1 MKLINPARLEKI
13 IHTISLLILTLLIV
27 TIPASLA
34 TPAVPEAPTSD
45 ESPLTE
51 HQTPQNK
58 VAHSET
64 KSEKTKTLK
73 DKTPKGTF
81 TFKYNRILKNFWV
94 TSYDGNCAGCSGRT
108 HFTDERV
115 VYGLCAVD
123 PEVIPPLSYFYV
135 PGYGRCKAADK
146 GGGLGGKRIDIGFD
160 DVRNGWWSARYT
172 DIYLP
177 K

>member
-1 MKLINPARLEKI
+1 MISPARLEKI
-13 IHTISLLILTLLIV
+13 IHAISLTILTLLIV

-34 TPAVPEAPTSD
+34 TPAVSEAPSSD
-45 ESPLTE
+45 E
-51 HQTPQNK
+51 
-58 VAHSET
+58 
-64 KSEKTKTLK
+64 SEKTKILK

-81 TFKYNRILKNFWV
+81 TFEYNCVLKNFWV

-108 HFTDERV
+108 HFTNERV
-115 VYGLCAVD
+115 TYGLCAVD
-123 PEVIPPLSYFYV
+123 PEVIPPHSYFYV

-172 DIYLP
+172 DIYLL